1 MVDINIEFINQNN
14 WNNLNVNFG
23 KCILD
28 NSKWDKIVEGIAKDP
43 YLEKSVT
50 LFEK

>member
-1 MVDINIEFINQNN
+1 MVHMNIEFINQDN
-14 WNNLNVNFG
+14 WNNLDVNFG

-28 NSKWDKIVEGIAKDP
+28 NSKLDKIVKGIAKDS
-43 YLEKSVT
+43 YLEQSVT